1 MSPSKEETASYK
13 ETLNLPST
21 DFAMKADLVKREPQI
36 RQKWGE
42 ISLYEEIRSRRKGAS
57 KYILH
62 DGPPYANGDVHIG
75 TGLNKILK
83 DIVVKFKTMRGFDSP
98 FIPGWDCHGLPIE
111 RQVMEELG
119 AALRRMSKMEV
130 RSRCRA
136 HAEKFIKIQRE
147 QFKSLGVT
155 GDWER
160 PYLTLSPGY
169 EARVLDV
176 LADLVAAG
184 YIYRSKKPIHWCMNC
199 KTVLAEAE
207 LEYDMEPSPS
217 IYVKFPAEEGI
228 KEAFGYQG
236 DEPAYILIWT
246 TTPWTLPANMAIAIH
261 PRAKYSLVRAAS
273 GKDGAPELLFLAKE
287 LIPTVVDEVGLGDY
301 EIVGEVQGRQ
311 MEGKKYRHPFMGRT
325 SPVILADFVGLAEG
339 TGCVHS
345 SPGHGQDDYVACRK
359 YDIDILSPVD
369 EDGVF
374 TQEAGPFAREY
385 VYDANP
391 KIIEHLRKSGHL
403 LYSSEMEHSYPHCW
417 RCRKPVIFRA
427 TEQWFVNV
435 DHKGLRQ
442 QALEEI
448 AHTRWVPDWGEV
460 RISSMV
466 SERPDWCI
474 SRQKAWGVPIPA
486 LYCKNCGEVLLTKKT
501 ILAAR
506 DLFAREG
513 SNSWFEKDVK
523 EIFPEDTACPKCGKK
538 DFRKETDILDVWFES
553 GASYRTVLMDSEELA
568 FPSDLYLE
576 GTDQHR
582 GWFQLALL
590 LSVGAEKKAPFKTVL
605 THGFVVDEK
614 GYKMSKS
621 LGNIFNAQDAVKEH
635 GADVCRLWLSS
646 VDYKEDIS
654 VSLPIIRRMREAYRR
669 IRNTFRYLLGN
680 LYDFDPEKDALPY
693 GELLEIDRWAL
704 LGLERL
710 VAAVTQAYENF
721 EFHRV
726 YHSVHNFCVVEMS
739 NFYLDVLKDRL
750 YTFAREGEGRRSA
763 QTALYEILT
772 ALTRLIAPILVHTA
786 DEVWSHIPGAQ
797 DELPSVHLAEWP
809 QVKEEYLDEAL
820 EAHWQRLFQ
829 VRSEVT
835 RALERAREKRLIG
848 NALEAVV
855 TLFTGKDDDLYEFLS
870 GYEKELPA
878 IFIVSE
884 VEIKKGAQEEA
895 LAAEALEELK
905 IKVVRSPHKKCTR
918 CWNYAPSVGQ
928 SEAHPG
934 LCHRCLEVVQSA

>member
-1 MSPSKEETASYK
+1 MSPSKKETASYK
-13 ETLNLPST
+13 ETLNLPRT
-21 DFAMKADLVKREPQI
+21 DFAMKADLVNREPEI
-36 RQKWGE
+36 RQKWEEMG
-42 ISLYEEIRSRRKGAS
+42 LYQEIRSRRKGAP

-62 DGPPYANGDVHIG
+62 DGPPYANGDAHIG
-75 TGLNKILK
+75 QGLNKILK

-111 RQVMEELG
+111 RRVMEELG
-119 AALRRMSKMEV
+119 EAIRGMSKMEV
-130 RSRCRA
+130 RSRCQA
-136 HAEKFIKIQRE
+136 LAEKFIKIQRE
-147 QFKSLGVT
+147 QFKSLGAT

-160 PYLTLSPGY
+160 PYLTFLPQY
-169 EARVLDV
+169 EAEVLDV
-176 LADLVAAG
+176 FADLVEAG

-217 IYVKFPAEEGI
+217 IYVKFPAEKEI
-228 KEAFGYQG
+228 KEAFGYEG

-261 PRAKYSLVRAAS
+261 PQARYSLIRAAS
-273 GKDGAPELLFLAKE
+273 GKDGAQELLFLAKE
-287 LIPTVVDEVGLGDY
+287 LISSVTREVGLEGY
-301 EIVGEVQGRQ
+301 EMVGEVQGRQ
-311 MEGKKYRHPFMGRT
+311 MEGKKYRHPFMDRT
-325 SPVILADFVGLAEG
+325 SPLILADFVGLAEG

-345 SPGHGQDDYVACRK
+345 SPGHGQEDYVACQK
-359 YDIDILSPVD
+359 YGIDILSPVD

-374 TQEAGPFAREY
+374 TQEAGPFAGQHIN
-385 VYDANP
+385 DANP
-391 KIIEHLRKSGHL
+391 KIIEHLEKSGL
-403 LYSSEMEHSYPHCW
+403 LLHYSRMEHSYPHCW
-417 RCRKPVIFRA
+417 RCREPVIFRA

-435 DHKGLRQ
+435 DHRDLRKR
-442 QALEEI
+442 ALEEI
-448 AHTRWVPDWGEV
+448 SRTKWVPDWGQV

-486 LYCKNCGEVLLTKKT
+486 VYCKKCGQALLSPKT
-501 ILAAR
+501 VLAAR

-513 SNSWFEKDVK
+513 SNSWFEKDIK
-523 EIFPEDTACPKCGKK
+523 EILPEDTACPKCGGK

-553 GASYRTVLMDSEELA
+553 GSSYRAVLMNNEELA

-590 LSVGAEKKAPFKTVL
+590 LSVGADKRAPFKTVL

-621 LGNIFNAQDAVKEH
+621 LGNILDAQDAVKEH

-646 VDYKEDIS
+646 VDYKEDFS
-654 VSLPIIRRMREAYRR
+654 VSLSIIRRMREAYRR

-680 LYDFDPEKDALPY
+680 LYDFDPEKDALAY

-704 LGLERL
+704 LRLARL
-710 VAAVTQAYENF
+710 VAAVTRAYENF

-750 YTFAREGEGRRSA
+750 YTFARESKGRRSA
-763 QTALYEILT
+763 QTALHEILT
-772 ALTRLIAPILVHTA
+772 TLTRLIAPILVHTA
-786 DEVWSHIPGAQ
+786 DEVWSHIPGCR

-809 QVKEEYLDEAL
+809 ETEGEYLDEAL
-820 EAHWQRLFQ
+820 EARWQRLLQ

-835 RALERAREKRLIG
+835 PALERAREKSLIG
-848 NALEAVV
+848 NSLEAVV
-855 TLFTGKDDDLYEFLS
+855 TLYTGKDDDLYEFLS
-870 GYEKELPA
+870 AYKKDLPA

-884 VEIKKGAQEEA
+884 VEVKKGEKEGA
-895 LAAEALEELK
+895 LPAEALEELK
-905 IKVVRSPHKKCTR
+905 IEVAHSVHKKCTR
-918 CWNYAPSVGQ
+918 CWNYAQSVGQ
-928 SEAHPG
+928 SGAHPD
-934 LCHRCLEVVQSA
+934 LCHRCLEVVESV